1 MNARARRSLECAAI
15 LAAGL
20 AAGCGGQP
28 EAVAEKP
35 RGVPVKTVAV
45 QAKDIDDVLVLNG
58 SLRPRAQVQVVAEV
72 GARLVRVVKDEGAR
86 AQAGE
91 TLALLDDTDA
101 RLSHDRAK
109 ASLAVAEA
117 NRAHAQAEKERAEN
131 LRKTGGITDKDQ
143 LAAQVGLQVA
153 DASLGQ
159 ARAETA
165 IAAEQLARCTVKAP
179 FTGRV
184 AKRLTD
190 PGAMLTHGTPI
201 FTFVDDAVLEFRAAV
216 PSTDY
221 ARAKVGAPA
230 DITVDAMPD
239 ERIHGKVS
247 RVTPLVA
254 ERTRSFEVV
263 IEVPGSR
270 DLVGGL
276 FGRAE
281 VRTGRVEGA
290 LVVPPAALARDG
302 VNPSEAQLFV
312 VTGGKAERR
321 TVTLGVEGAAAVQ
334 VTKGLAAGDQ
344 VVLDPPAAL
353 SSGAPVDL
361 QNGERK

>member
-1 MNARARRSLECAAI
+1 MNARTRRSLECAVF
-15 LAAGL
+15 LATSL
-20 AAGCGGQP
+20 SLGCGGTA
-28 EAVAEKP
+28 ETVAEKP

-45 QAKDIDDVLVLNG
+45 EAKDIDDILVLNG
-58 SLRPRAQVQVVAEV
+58 SLRPRAQVEVVAEV
-72 GARLVRVVKDEGAR
+72 GARLLRVVKDEGAR

-91 TLALLDDTDA
+91 ALAFLDDTDA

-109 ASLAVAEA
+109 AALAVADA
-117 NRAHAQAEKERAEN
+117 NRAHAQAERERADN

-153 DASLGQ
+153 EASLGQ
-159 ARAETA
+159 VRAETA
-165 IAAEQLARCTVKAP
+165 IAAEQLARCTVRAP

-190 PGAMLTHGTPI
+190 PGSMLTHGTPI
-201 FTFVDDAVLEFRAAV
+201 FTFVDDAVLEFRASV

-230 DITVDAMPD
+230 DITVDALPA
-239 ERIHGKVS
+239 ERIHGKLS

-290 LVVPPAALARDG
+290 LVVPPSALARDG
-302 VNPSEAQLFV
+302 ENPTQAQVFV
-312 VTGGKAERR
+312 VSGGKAERR
-321 TVTLGVEGAAAVQ
+321 TVTLGVEAAHAVQ
-334 VTKGLAAGDQ
+334 VTKGLAAGEQ

-353 SSGAPVDL
+353 SSGAPVDI
-361 QNGERK
+361 QNGPGK